1 MKSSMFN
8 YSTYMESGDMVIM
21 QIDYY
26 SVKSFAAIY
35 DHTFFCSC
43 V

>member
-21 QIDYY
+21 NTYRGIESLLISYLL
-26 SVKSFAAIY
+26 SPF
-35 DHTFFCSC
+35 
-43 V
+43 